1 LPLNKSSYKKNESAV
16 SQVRAQS
23 LNLENDAANGW
34 GNLLMGDIEFGI
46 WLQPTTA
53 PDVVARWARLA
64 EDQGFSFV
72 GITDGQ
78 NIWRDAWVCLTA
90 AALATKR
97 IRLGTWVTNPFTRHP
112 TVTINAACTLD
123 ELSGGRAFIGIGMGD
138 DSVRT
143 IGHREA
149 KLDELASVIGL
160 MRRLSVGEY
169 VDTDNGRWHLAT
181 ARPNG
186 VDIYWAAA
194 NPRSTQHGGQ
204 YSDGVIVSAW
214 LVPELL
220 EKNLANIRIGMA
232 RSGARPRVASIFNSC
247 VAIDEDGSAAL
258 AAAKPYVAR
267 ALCYTASAEVPGW
280 SKEDMERFK
289 SQYNY
294 YDHFAPSQG
303 IATAVPDHMITK
315 KAVAGTP
322 EECVDLMQIVI
333 DSGFDRIALIPMT
346 DPEKSIRLLGERV
359 LPKLRKKR

>member
-1 LPLNKSSYKKNESAV
+1 V
-16 SQVRAQS
+16 S
-23 LNLENDAANGW
+23 E
-34 GNLLMGDIEFGI
+34 IEFGI
-46 WLQPTTA
+46 WLQPTTSPA
-53 PDVVARWARLA
+53 TVARWAKLA

-97 IRLGTWVTNPFTRHP
+97 VRLGTWVTNPFTRHP
-112 TVTINAACTLD
+112 TVTINAACSLH
-123 ELSGGRAFIGIGMGD
+123 ELSEGRAFIGIGIGD

-149 KLDELASVIGL
+149 KLDELGSVIGL
-160 MRRLSVGEY
+160 MRKLAAGEY
-169 VDTDNGRWHLAT
+169 VETEHGRWHLAT
-181 ARPNG
+181 ARPG

-194 NPRSTQHGGQ
+194 NPRSLQHGGQ
-204 YSDGVIVSAW
+204 HSDGVIVSAW

-220 EKNLANIRIGMA
+220 AKNLENIRVGAA
-232 RSGARPRVASIFNSC
+232 RPGARPAVASIFNSC
-247 VAIDEDGSAAL
+247 FSIDEDGAAAR

-289 SQYNY
+289 GQYNY
-294 YDHFAPSQG
+294 YDHFSPTQG
-303 IATAVPDHMITK
+303 LATIVPDHMVTK

-322 EECVDLMQIVI
+322 EECTELLQIVVN
-333 DSGFDRIALIPMT
+333 SGFDRVALIPMG
-346 DPEKSIRLLGERV
+346 DVEKSIRLLGERV
-359 LPKLRKKR
+359 LPKLRKRA